1 MPLDGWSLSHK
12 VVWKKG
18 MTCKE
23 ICKRYIGY
31 VKKHYGQ
38 NCCVEFDRY
47 SGNASTKDITHLHC
61 SKLKLGRPVL
71 FTKNSI

>member
-1 MPLDGWSLSHK
+1 
-12 VVWKKG
+12 
-18 MTCKE
+18 MTYKE

-71 FTKNSI
+71 FTNNSI